1 MFDSSSTSRPTPPN
15 TRPTP
20 AQRVKVFARTIREK
34 FPWAMAAP
42 TTFIF
47 HPDGKRPVKK
57 EAKVED
63 GGGEEKEE

>member
-1 MFDSSSTSRPTPPN
+1 
-15 TRPTP
+15 
-20 AQRVKVFARTIREK
+20 
-34 FPWAMAAP
+34 MAAP

-47 HPDGKRPVKK
+47 HPDGKRPAKK